1 MVTPNMPKILSLI
14 LSNLGSKPETRRF
27 PERVAPEGRYRG
39 PVVVNPERCIACG
52 ICDHVCVSGA
62 IEVWDAGDH
71 VTWNYDPGHCTFCAT
86 CVGQCP
92 AGALKQQN
100 DGAPAY
106 SGTGGLRVHI
116 DVPYPACKE
125 CGAIIAPAPTGRSRG
140 VFTRSVDEV
149 RADARLC
156 HKCRLQ
162 RDHNRP
168 AEKKA
173 DDER

>member
-1 MVTPNMPKILSLI
+1 MPRILSLI

-27 PERVAPEGRYRG
+27 PERVAPQGRYRG
-39 PVVVNPERCIACG
+39 PVVVNAERCIACG

-92 AGALKQQN
+92 AGALKQQG
-100 DGAPAY
+100 DGAAPYHSA
-106 SGTGGLRVHI
+106 GEPRVRVN
-116 DVPYPACKE
+116 VPYPICKE
-125 CGAIIAPAPTGRSRG
+125 CGTTITPAPTGHSRG
-140 VFTRSVDEV
+140 VFTRSIDEV

-156 HKCRLQ
+156 HKCRTE
-162 RDHNRP
+162 RARTRP
-168 AEKKA
+168 AEEKN